1 VIGPCKITSASE
13 RRRVEG
19 CQPHKAGEAVELAAL
34 SKLEG
39 RFTVT
44 VLARSPLPLLVRGR
58 VECCHPHREGIAV
71 MLAELGKLEGSLAM
85 KGF

>member
-44 VLARSPLPLLVRGR
+44 VLARSPLPLLVREEESSAAILTGK
-58 VECCHPHREGIAV
+58 
-71 MLAELGKLEGSLAM
+71 ELPLCWQNSVSWRGV
-85 KGF
+85 